1 MPFIHPKDLRLA
13 IKIEFEPLESND
25 INQGIK
31 IIMVIKKSR
40 DLSMIAHAYFFL
52 FLSEIKAMLSVLLK

>member
-25 INQGIK
+25 IDQGK
-31 IIMVIKKSR
+31 IIMVIKTSR
-40 DLSMIAHAYFFL
+40 DHYIIALY
-52 FLSEIKAMLSVLLK
+52 